1 MSEPTS
7 DLRPLTTDLRPL
19 TSDPTFWTNR
29 PTLVTG
35 ATGLIGGWL
44 VKQLLAAGADVVCL
58 VRDWVP
64 QCELVSGRLID
75 QVKVVRGDVRDQAVL
90 ERALGEYEIA
100 TVIHLAAQ
108 SIVKVANE
116 DPAGV
121 LDANVRGTWALLEA
135 CRRRPG
141 VRQVVLA
148 STDKVYGDVDKLPY
162 TEEMPFLA
170 QYPHDVSKA
179 CAEMIAMGYAAT
191 YQTPVAMTRLPN
203 VYGGGDLNWS
213 RIIPGTVRSAL
224 FGQAPEITSDG
235 KFIRDY
241 LYVEDAAAMHLLLAE
256 RLAQNPGLAGQAF
269 NVSNETRLT
278 VLELV
283 SRILALVGSELQPV
297 VLNKARHEIKDQYL
311 DASKARQV
319 LGWQPLY
326 AMDEGL
332 ALTIEWYRRYF
343 ATGGAG
349 R

>member
-1 MSEPTS
+1 MNPETATAGP
-7 DLRPLTTDLRPL
+7 
-19 TSDPTFWTNR
+19 FWTNR

-35 ATGLIGGWL
+35 ATGLIGGSL
-44 VKQLLAAGADVVCL
+44 VRQLLAAGADVVCL

-64 QCELVSGRLID
+64 QSELVRSGALA
-75 QVKVVRGDVRDQAVL
+75 QVKVVRGDVRDQALL
-90 ERALGEYEIA
+90 ERTLGEYEIN
-100 TVIHLAAQ
+100 TVLHLAAQ

-121 LDANVRGTWALLEA
+121 LDVNVRGTWSLLEA

-148 STDKVYGDVDKLPY
+148 STDKVYGDVDRLPY

-179 CAEMIAMGYAAT
+179 CAEMVALGYAAT
-191 YQTPVAMTRLPN
+191 YKLSVAMTRLPN
-203 VYGGGDLNWS
+203 VFGGGDLNWS
-213 RIIPGTVRSAL
+213 RIIPGTIRSAL

-241 LYVEDAAAMHLLLAE
+241 LYVEDAAAIHLLIARRLAE
-256 RLAQNPGLAGQAF
+256 NPDLRGQAF

-283 SRILALVGSELQPV
+283 NRILALMGSDLQPA
-297 VLNKARHEIKDQYL
+297 VLNRAKNEIKNQYL
-311 DASKARQV
+311 DATKARQV
-319 LGWQPLY
+319 LGWRPLFT
-326 AMDEGL
+326 MDEGL
-332 ALTIEWYRRYF
+332 AQTVAWYRDYF
-343 ATGGAG
+343 DRQAA